1 MTDGLC
7 KPGFERVAEAFRK
20 NFDSNGEVGASVCLT
35 VGGETVVD
43 LWGGIANPKT
53 GAAWT
58 QDTVSIVFSCTKG
71 ATALCAHVLASRGKL
86 DLDAPVIE
94 LWPEFGQH
102 GKEHVT
108 TRMMLDHSS
117 ACRRLRAPV
126 KDSGPF
132 EWDYMTARLA
142 DEVPF
147 WPPGTRNGYH
157 GFTFGWTV
165 GEMVRRA
172 SGQSLGTFFRE
183 EVAKPLGLD
192 FWIGL
197 PEEIEP
203 RVAPITPYVYKAAD
217 AVTPFMRDL
226 GTDKQ
231 SIASLFFFNVGAWRT
246 KGANAARIACRRD
259 RRGQRRHQC
268 PRAWPACTRRWR
280 MAAASWS
287 TRKTL
292 ARMGEVSMAT
302 HDDATLR
309 IPTRFALGFMKSMD
323 NRKRSLGA
331 RLFGEDVDSV
341 ILGSR
346 RLRPCR
352 RGRLAGLRRSRR
364 RPFLR
369 LHHEPD
375 GPGPADERAR
385 PGAGRRGLPVARL
398 QEQGWRGLGRADAA
412 RLPPAH
418 RPRRAD
424 RVVRPLHLDHR
435 RGSVPRRQ
443 RVAGGRGRRQHGGPR
458 HRRSVRRHA
467 GRRPVRRRAVRPLAA
482 RPGDD
487 RLARL
492 ECRLR
497 PAAGRRASTSRAC
510 RSRS

>member
-1 MTDGLC
+1 MSDGLC
-7 KPGFERVAEAFRK
+7 KPGFERVAEAFKK

-43 LWGGIANPKT
+43 LWDGTANPKT

-58 QDTVSIVFSCTKG
+58 RDTVSIVFSCTKG

-86 DLDAPVIE
+86 DLDAPVVE

-102 GKEHVT
+102 GKEGVT

-117 ACRRLRAPV
+117 AVPALRAPV

-183 EVAKPLGLD
+183 EVARPLGLD

-246 KGANAARIACRRD
+246 KGANARESHAAEIGAANGVTNARGLAGMYAPLANGGGKLVD
-259 RRGQRRHQC
+259 
-268 PRAWPACTRRWR
+268 A
-280 MAAASWS
+280 
-287 TRKTL
+287 KTL

-323 NRKRSLGA
+323 NRKRSIA
-331 RLFGEDVDSV
+331 PTIWGEDSDSV
-341 ILGSR
+341 ILSSAAFG
-346 RLRPCR
+346 
-352 RGRLAGLRRSRR
+352 
-364 RPFLR
+364 
-369 LHHEPD
+369 HV
-375 GPGPADERAR
+375 
-385 PGAGRRGLPVARL
+385 GAGGS
-398 QEQGWRGLGRADAA
+398 LGFAD
-412 RLPPAH
+412 
-418 RPRRAD
+418 
-424 RVVRPLHLDHR
+424 
-435 RGSVPRRQ
+435 
-443 RVAGGRGRRQHGGPR
+443 
-458 HRRSVRRHA
+458 
-467 GRRPVRRRAVRPLAA
+467 
-482 RPGDD
+482 
-487 RLARL
+487 
-492 ECRLR
+492 
-497 PAAGRRASTSRAC
+497 PAAGFSFGYTMNQMGPGLLMNARGQKLVDAAYLSMGFKNKDSGVWVR
-510 RSRS
+510 

>member
-7 KPGFERVAEAFRK
+7 KPGFERVAEAFKK
-20 NFDSNGEVGASVCLT
+20 NFDSNGEIGASVCLT

-58 QDTVSIVFSCTKG
+58 KDTVSIVFSCTKG
-71 ATALCAHVLASRGKL
+71 ATALCAHVLASHGKL
-86 DLDAPVIE
+86 DLDAPVVE
-94 LWPEFGQH
+94 LWPEFGRH
-102 GKEHVT
+102 GKERVT

-117 ACRRLRAPV
+117 AVPALRAPV
-126 KDSGPF
+126 KESGPF

-147 WPPGTRNGYH
+147 WQPGTRNGYH

-172 SGQSLGTFFRE
+172 SGRSLGTFFRE

-246 KGANAARIACRRD
+246 KGANARESHAAEIGAANGVTNARGLAGMYAPLANGGATLVD
-259 RRGQRRHQC
+259 
-268 PRAWPACTRRWR
+268 A
-280 MAAASWS
+280 
-287 TRKTL
+287 KTL

-323 NRKRSLGA
+323 NRKRSMGA
-331 RLFGEDVDSV
+331 QLFGEDVDSV
-341 ILGSR
+341 ILAS
-346 RLRPCR
+346 
-352 RGRLAGLRRSRR
+352 
-364 RPFLR
+364 
-369 LHHEPD
+369 
-375 GPGPADERAR
+375 PAFGHV
-385 PGAGRRGLPVARL
+385 GAGGS
-398 QEQGWRGLGRADAA
+398 LGFAD
-412 RLPPAH
+412 
-418 RPRRAD
+418 
-424 RVVRPLHLDHR
+424 
-435 RGSVPRRQ
+435 
-443 RVAGGRGRRQHGGPR
+443 
-458 HRRSVRRHA
+458 
-467 GRRPVRRRAVRPLAA
+467 
-482 RPGDD
+482 
-487 RLARL
+487 
-492 ECRLR
+492 
-497 PAAGRRASTSRAC
+497 PAAGLSFGYTMNRMGPGLLMNERGQALVDAAYLSLGYTNKDGGVWVK
-510 RSRS
+510 